1 MSSTASLPDTLTGSS
16 RADPYAS
23 IPAVSPEIAE
33 TLDRLRTA
41 ATRDQRP
48 AVSDG
53 GEDSQGAAGKS
64 EAADLIRSIGHDFVV
79 LRQQGR
85 SGAWAELEDRL
96 MTSAHVLIS
105 AGMMSAKDWIGIAR
119 DIEEFRKS
127 EGGNQTLPAD
137 FIAQWLSS
145 PEPQATPVVHVKSIK
160 EKKPRAKKK
169 AKKV

>member
-1 MSSTASLPDTLTGSS
+1 MSSATNLSDTLTGNS
-16 RADPYAS
+16 RSQIYADT
-23 IPAVSPEIAE
+23 PAVTPEISE

-41 ATRDQRP
+41 T
-48 AVSDG
+48 VG
-53 GEDSQGAAGKS
+53 GERATAGNGGENQAGDSGKS
-64 EAADLIRSIGHDFVV
+64 EAAELIRSIGHDFVI

-85 SGAWAELEDRL
+85 SAAWAELEDRL
-96 MTSAHVLIS
+96 MKSAHVLIS

-137 FIAQWLSS
+137 FIAQWLSE
-145 PEPQATPVVHVKSIK
+145 PEPKANPVVHVKSIK